1 MNMVHRLFKFI
12 ALCSVLIIAACNNS
26 GVVPSDDENQVGTVA
41 ISYNEG
47 SRNIVITCSSEE
59 SVIYYT
65 TDGSTPD
72 HYSEVYSGPFDLQ
85 VGDTEIK
92 AAAYNYGKW
101 SESLPPRG
109 TRKNSSLSVK

>member
-26 GVVPSDDENQVGTVA
+26 VDVPPENDYQVGTVP
-41 ISYNEG
+41 ISYDE
-47 SRNIVITCSSEE
+47 SSKKIVITCSSEE

-65 TDGSTPD
+65 TDGSTPSL
-72 HYSEVYSGPFDLQ
+72 YSELYSGPFDLQ
-85 VGDTEIK
+85 VGDTAIK

-101 SESLPPRG
+101 SESLPSRG